1 MTDELAQ
8 LAGYLGS
15 VLGVG
20 MVLPQITRT
29 LRDRTLPGVSAVSWS
44 LTAVA
49 CTTWLLYGV
58 RARELPQ
65 IPGNVLLVSG
75 AVLVTLLVPSR
86 VPSGTRAVRLLLA
99 GLAVAMVAL
108 WAPTTAVGLLAFGIG
123 LFSALPQLITS
134 LRRPA
139 DEPSSLSIS
148 AWLMRCGSQSLWL
161 WYAVVLHD
169 VAVTISATVTLS
181 SAIVILAVEARR
193 RPVVADLPGPGALA
207 PLSAAGERT
216 RV

>member
-29 LRDRTLPGVSAVSWS
+29 LRDRALPGVSAVSWS

-86 VPSGTRAVRLLLA
+86 VPSRTRAVRLLLA

-123 LFSALPQLITS
+123 LFS
-134 LRRPA
+134 
-139 DEPSSLSIS
+139 LSIS

-169 VAVTISATVTLS
+169 VPVTISATVTLS

-193 RPVVADLPGPGALA
+193 RPVVADPPGPGALA
-207 PLSAAGERT
+207 SLSAAGEPA